1 MARSTSAVVDRPM
14 VDLEAT
20 TMPVRKDPDIS
31 RLRTWVNVLDRFVD
45 PLLGLLV
52 PGLGDALG
60 TVLGAGV
67 VSTAV
72 KRKLPPI
79 VIARMLLN
87 LALDA
92 VIGAVPLLGDVFDF
106 AYQANRKNLDLL
118 VARHET
124 RRSTPRDWAI
134 VGVALVV
141 MLGAVIGALYV
152 TYRVGA
158 YICTH
163 L

>member
-1 MARSTSAVVDRPM
+1 VPSAGVVDAPA
-14 VDLEAT
+14 VDPT
-20 TMPVRKDPDIS
+20 TVPVRRDPDLA
-31 RLRTWVNVLDRFVD
+31 RLRTWVRVLDRFVD

-60 TVLGAGV
+60 TVLGFGV
-67 VSTAV
+67 ISTAIR
-72 KRKLPPI
+72 RKLPPI

-87 LALDA
+87 LAIDS
-92 VIGAVPLLGDVFDF
+92 IFGAVPLLGDVFDF
-106 AYQANRKNLDLL
+106 AYRANTMNLDLL
-118 VARHET
+118 VARRES
-124 RRSTPRDWAI
+124 RRSTPRDWLI
-134 VGVALVV
+134 VGVAL
-141 MLGAVIGALYV
+141 LALLAAVAGALYL

>member
-1 MARSTSAVVDRPM
+1 MEPNATVERPYH
-14 VDLEAT
+14 EAAT
-20 TMPVRKDPDIS
+20 RPVRVDPVVA
-31 RLRTWVNVLDRFVD
+31 RLRTWVGVIDRFVD
-45 PLLGLLV
+45 PLLGLLL

-67 VSTAV
+67 ISTAM

-87 LALDA
+87 LAFDA
-92 VIGAVPLLGDVFDF
+92 IFGAVPLLGDVFDF

-124 RRSTPRDWAI
+124 RRSTPRDWVI

-141 MLGAVIGALYV
+141 LLAAVAGAMYL

-158 YICTH
+158 YVCTH

>member
-1 MARSTSAVVDRPM
+1 VEPTATVDRPHAAA
-14 VDLEAT
+14 VTRPPRPPEGDAHI
-20 TMPVRKDPDIS
+20 D
-31 RLRTWVNVLDRFVD
+31 RLRTWVRVVDRFVD

-60 TVLGAGV
+60 TFLGAGV
-67 VSTAV
+67 ISTAV
-72 KRKLPPI
+72 RRKLPPV

-87 LALDA
+87 LAFDA
-92 VIGAVPLLGDVFDF
+92 IFGAVPLLGDVFDF

-124 RRSTPRDWAI
+124 RRSTPRDWVI
-134 VGVALVV
+134 VGLALLT
-141 MLGAVIGALYV
+141 MLAAVTGAMYL

-158 YICTH
+158 YVCTR